1 MVVNSIAKVFEKA
14 VNARLTKYLDK
25 FNLLTDN
32 QFGFRAQHATSH
44 AMIKLYNEALSGLD
58 NKSCKTGSVLL
69 DISKAF
75 DCVDHEI
82 LQHKLQHYG
91 IRGKVCKWFES
102 FLTNRT
108 HYVEI
113 NGIRSD
119 SYTPDLGVPQGSVLG
134 PYYSLFTLTTY
145 PHHLLYFLSLFLLMI
160 QAYRIR
166 YKYLILFINVL
177 NPVRFTQL
185 QHFIYNYVE
194 RALLLQQIIVNYIN

>member
-1 MVVNSIAKVFEKA
+1 MNSIAKVFENA

-44 AMIKLYNEALSGLD
+44 AMIKLYDEALTWLD

-69 DISKAF
+69 DIFKVF

-82 LQHKLQHYG
+82 LLHKLQHYG
-91 IRGKVCKWFES
+91 IRGNVYKWFES

-119 SYTPDLGVPQGSVLG
+119 SYTPDIGVPQGSVLG
-134 PYYSLFTLTTY
+134 P
-145 PHHLLYFLSLFLLMI
+145 
-160 QAYRIR
+160 
-166 YKYLILFINVL
+166 ILFI
-177 NPVRFTQL
+177 
-185 QHFIYNYVE
+185 IYVNDLLSSSSLFSFSVF
-194 RALLLQQIIVNYIN
+194 ADDTSLLLKSCRDVYHYTFITELNKVMDWFKLNKLLLNYKKS